1 VALAAALALLAG
13 CSVAEERP
21 GVVAVVEGFAGLVAA
36 DEPRTAVIGRDV
48 LGRNGTAADA
58 AVAMGFAMTAS
69 YPSRVGLGGG
79 GVCVVYDGP
88 NLAGTSIAF
97 LPEAGPDGAVAPMLA
112 RGLAL
117 LHARFGSLRWELLVS
132 PAENLARQGNP
143 ASRALVR
150 DIEAAA
156 ARLAEDPR
164 LAAAFLRDGRAP
176 EVGDRLLLP
185 ELAGVLSGLRG
196 RGIAYSVG
204 GPYAQRLVDAARAEG
219 MALTLEQLRDSLA
232 QVEPAREVPLGNDVV
247 MLPAEAA
254 IGPRLAA
261 LRQGAGTGAGAG
273 AAGAESVP
281 AAGFVVAD
289 RFGYAVACS
298 FTQNGLF
305 GAARALGDTGML
317 LPGRPPAGGYAG
329 ISAVGLV
336 ANKNIVRVRHGV
348 AASGYDAGT
357 AFEEVLYRL
366 ADRDEDVAAAV
377 AAPRR
382 DPAAEGAR
390 VNAFH
395 CPQGTVAGAGVG
407 CRAAADPRGAGLAEI
422 AN

>member
-36 DEPRTAVIGRDV
+36 DEPRAAVIGRDV

-88 NLAGTSIAF
+88 DLSGTSIAF
-97 LPEAGPDGAVAPMLA
+97 LPEAGAEGAVAPMLA

-150 DIEAAA
+150 DVEAAA
-156 ARLAEDPR
+156 PRLAQDPR
-164 LAAAFLRDGRAP
+164 LAATFLPDGAVP

-185 ELAGVLSGLRG
+185 ELAGALSGLRG
-196 RGIAYSVG
+196 RGVAYALG
-204 GPYAQRLVDAARAEG
+204 GPYAERLVAAARAEG
-219 MALTLEQLRDSLA
+219 MALTPERLRDSLA
-232 QVEPAREVPLGNDVV
+232 QVEPAREVALGNDVL
-247 MLPAEAA
+247 MLPADSAV
-254 IGPRLAA
+254 GPRLAA
-261 LRQGAGTGAGAG
+261 LRGGAGV
-273 AAGAESVP
+273 AAPGAESVA

-305 GAARALGDTGML
+305 GAARALGDTGVL
-317 LPGRPPAGGYAG
+317 LPGSPPAGGYAG
-329 ISAVGLV
+329 VSAVGLV
-336 ANKNIVRVRHGV
+336 ANRNIVRVRYGV
-348 AASGYDAGT
+348 AASGYDAGA
-357 AFEEVLYRL
+357 AFDEVLRRL
-366 ADRDEDVAAAV
+366 ADDEETAAAAV
-377 AAPRR
+377 SAQRR

-390 VNAFH
+390 VNAFR
-395 CPQGTVAGAGVG
+395 CPQGTVAGAGLS
-407 CRAAADPRGAGLAEI
+407 CAAAADPRGAGLAEI

>member
-1 VALAAALALLAG
+1 MALTAALVLLGA

-36 DEPRTAVIGRDV
+36 DEPRAAVIGRDV

-97 LPEAGPDGAVAPMLA
+97 LPETGPDGAVAPMLA

-143 ASRALVR
+143 VSRALQR

-156 ARLAEDPR
+156 PRLAEDPR
-164 LAAAFLRDGRAP
+164 LAAAFLPGGRPP
-176 EVGDRLLLP
+176 EVGDRILLP
-185 ELAGVLSGLRG
+185 ELAGALSGLRG
-196 RGIAYSVG
+196 RGVAYAVG
-204 GPYAQRLVDAARAEG
+204 GPYAQRLVAAARAEG
-219 MALTLEQLRDSLA
+219 MALTPERLRDSLA

-247 MLPAEAA
+247 MLPADAA

-261 LRQGAGTGAGAG
+261 LRQGTAAPGAGPAG
-273 AAGAESVP
+273 ETAP

-305 GAARALGDTGML
+305 GAARALGDTGVL

-329 ISAVGLV
+329 VSAVGLV

-348 AASGYDAGT
+348 AASGHDAGA
-357 AFEEVLYRL
+357 AFDEVLRRL
-366 ADRDEDVAAAV
+366 ADGDETAAGAV

-390 VNAFH
+390 VNAFR

-407 CRAAADPRGAGLAEI
+407 CAAAADPRGAGLAEI